1 VNLNLRALWATAQR
15 WYATH
20 SVRDRRIIL
29 ALAGALGVS
38 LVYLAIVDPIVDYRR
53 RVAEEIAEGQEQ
65 LERAARF
72 IGAVET
78 LRAERAELRQHLTQA
93 KARLLPG
100 GSGTL
105 GAAAL
110 QERAN
115 SLASEKGIAIQSTQV
130 MKEEPADPFR
140 KVAIRLTLM
149 GELRQFTDFTAGLEY
164 GPHQLTIPFV
174 EVNRRGAVPGA
185 KGPRTLSATV
195 EVSGYLLAEA
205 KPKVPEAEPAEAE
218 GEAGGGA
225 GEGEAAAGGE
235 AAPGE
240 PIPPELPG
248 GGAGPGPPGQ
258 PPPGPPL
265 AAPGAT

>member
-1 VNLNLRALWATAQR
+1 MNLDLRVLWATAQR

-29 ALAGALGVS
+29 ALSGALGVS

-53 RVAEEIAEGQEQ
+53 RVAEEISQGQEQ

-93 KARLLPG
+93 KTRLLPG
-100 GSGTL
+100 SSGTL

-130 MKEEPADPFR
+130 MKEEPFR
-140 KVAIRLTLM
+140 KVSVRLTLM
-149 GELRQFTDFTAGLEY
+149 GELRQFADFVAGFEY
-164 GPHQLTIPFV
+164 GPQQLTIPFV
-174 EVNRRGAVPGA
+174 EVNRRGAVPGV

-205 KPKVPEAEPAEAE
+205 KAKAPEAEAAE
-218 GEAGGGA
+218 GEGEPGGEASAGA
-225 GEGEAAAGGE
+225 GEGAPAEPAPDEAPGGAP
-235 AAPGE
+235 AAP
-240 PIPPELPG
+240 
-248 GGAGPGPPGQ
+248 

-265 AAPGAT
+265 ANPGAT

>member
-1 VNLNLRALWATAQR
+1 MNLRALWASLQH

-20 SVRDRRIIL
+20 SMRDRRILL

-38 LVYLAIVDPIVDYRR
+38 LVYVGIIDPIAAYRR

-65 LERAARF
+65 LERSARF
-72 IGAVET
+72 IGAIDT
-78 LRAERAELRQHLTQA
+78 LRAERDELRQRLTQA
-93 KARLLPG
+93 KTRLLPG

-115 SLASEKGIAIQSTQV
+115 ALATEKGIAIQSAQV
-130 MKEEPADPFR
+130 MREEPADPFR
-140 KVAIRLTLM
+140 KVAVRLTLM
-149 GELRQFTDFTAGLEY
+149 GELRQFTDFIAGFEY

-205 KPKVPEAEPAEAE
+205 KAKAPEAEAAEGE
-218 GEAGGGA
+218 GEAGGGT
-225 GEGEAAAGGE
+225 GEGEAAVGGE
-235 AAPGE
+235 VPSE
-240 PIPPELPG
+240 PAPPELPG
-248 GGAGPGPPGQ
+248 AGAGQ
-258 PPPGPPL
+258 AAPPPGPPL

>member
-1 VNLNLRALWATAQR
+1 MNLDLRALWATAQR
-15 WYATH
+15 WYASH

-93 KARLLPG
+93 KTRLLPG

-140 KVAIRLTLM
+140 KISIRLTLM
-149 GELRQFTDFTAGLEY
+149 GEVRPFVDFVAGFEY
-164 GPHQLTIPFV
+164 GPQQLTIPFV

-205 KPKVPEAEPAEAE
+205 KSKAPEAEAAEAE
-218 GEAGGGA
+218 GEPGSGTAEGEASAGGGEGAPSEPPA
-225 GEGEAAAGGE
+225 GEAPGGPP
-235 AAPGE
+235 AAP
-240 PIPPELPG
+240 
-248 GGAGPGPPGQ
+248 

-265 AAPGAT
+265 ANPGAT

>member
-1 VNLNLRALWATAQR
+1 MNLRALWATLQR

-29 ALAGALGVS
+29 ALAGAFGVS
-38 LVYLAIVDPIVDYRR
+38 VVYVGIVDPIVVYRR

-65 LERAARF
+65 LERSARF
-72 IGAVET
+72 IGAIDT
-78 LRAERAELRQHLTQA
+78 LRAEREELRQRLTQA
-93 KARLLPG
+93 KTRLLPG

-130 MKEEPADPFR
+130 MREEPADPFR
-140 KVAIRLTLM
+140 KVAVRLTLM
-149 GELRQFTDFTAGLEY
+149 GELRQFADFIAGFEY
-164 GPHQLTIPFV
+164 GPHQLTVPFV

-205 KPKVPEAEPAEAE
+205 KPKAPEAEPAEGE
-218 GEAGGGA
+218 GEPAGGA
-225 GEGEAAAGGE
+225 AEGEAAAGG
-235 AAPGE
+235 GE
-240 PIPPELPG
+240 GGTAETPPSEVPG
-248 GGAGPGPPGQ
+248 GTGLAP

-265 AAPGAT
+265 ANPGAT